1 MDQVIRQAIIN
12 KKLITFS
19 YQGHQRVV
27 EPHILGVKDGDRQIL
42 GYQIAGTSKSGKPLP
57 DWRRF
62 SIEEMLRIEM
72 DTRSFLGAREYTG
85 RHDTWDEKFL
95 IVAR

>member
-1 MDQVIRQAIIN
+1 MDQVIRQAITN

-27 EPHILGVKDGDRQIL
+27 EPHILGIKDGDVQIL
-42 GYQIAGTSKSGKPLP
+42 GYQIGGSSKSGKPLP

-62 SIEEMLRIEM
+62 SMNEMLNTAM
-72 DTRSFLGAREYTG
+72 DTRSFAGAREYRG
-85 RHDTWDEKFL
+85 WLDTWDQKYL
-95 IVAR
+95 IVTR